1 MSDNQPTGIAPAMRG
16 WPHGPTAFEQRHG
29 NGTMRVATAIIG
41 IPIVLGAVWLGGWAF
56 FGLITAASVGALLEF
71 YWMAEKKGAHPN
83 KILGAVAVILLC
95 FQYAQII
102 SVGLALFTTR
112 LPFSDLLLH
121 SIPMLV
127 LLVPVVVLLLEMFR
141 RTEGAMVNNSVT
153 IAGIAYIGLCL
164 PALIGIQQLG
174 PLFGTGEKFSF
185 YMIMAILVSIWTCD
199 SFAYYGGRLFGKHKL
214 FERVSPKKTWEGA
227 ISGAFGAV
235 GAMLAMRAL
244 ALPFLTITDAILMG
258 LICGIF
264 GQLGDLAESHLKRD
278 AGVKDSSQLIPGHGG
293 ILDRFDSLL
302 FVSPMIYLYLLI
314 RLAGMWFR

>member
-1 MSDNQPTGIAPAMRG
+1 
-16 WPHGPTAFEQRHG
+16 
-29 NGTMRVATAIIG
+29 
-41 IPIVLGAVWLGGWAF
+41 
-56 FGLITAASVGALLEF
+56 
-71 YWMAEKKGAHPN
+71 
-83 KILGAVAVILLC
+83 
-95 FQYAQII
+95 
-102 SVGLALFTTR
+102 
-112 LPFSDLLLH
+112 
-121 SIPMLV
+121 
-127 LLVPVVVLLLEMFR
+127 
-141 RTEGAMVNNSVT
+141 
-153 IAGIAYIGLCL
+153 
-164 PALIGIQQLG
+164 
-174 PLFGTGEKFSF
+174 
-185 YMIMAILVSIWTCD
+185 MIMAILVSIWTCD

-244 ALPFLTITDAILMG
+244 ALPFLTVTDAIVMG

-302 FVSPMIYLYLLI
+302 FVSPMIYLYLLL